1 MGELAFYWLEFIL
14 GSIRSMISICL
25 AKYKYFQS
33 GIENCACMACKQS
46 ENTSLNPDQCV
57 RNFYLPNTKY
67 PTIALMNIFKPFR
80 LSMVG

>member
-14 GSIRSMISICL
+14 GSIRSLVAICF
-25 AKYKYFQS
+25 AKFENSQS
-33 GIENCACMACKQS
+33 GMEICVGIACKES

-57 RNFYLPNTKY
+57 RNIFSPNTKC
-67 PTIALMNIFKPFR
+67 PKIASKKIIKPFR